1 MKLNKLLNRYAIKPQ
16 KIKVKGK
23 ATIVETDDASY
34 VIKKQ
39 NNFETYNYLNSRN
52 FDNYPKIIN
61 KDNEEYEVSV
71 YLKDYDL
78 PSEQKMLDLVDTVAL
93 LHYKTTYY
101 REVDEADYKQI
112 YEDLNN
118 NLEYLYSYYN
128 DYIAIIES
136 KIFMSPSEYL
146 LARNISLIY
155 RTLNNCKKKLEVW
168 YKEIPE
174 NKERVVLLHNNLHLD
189 HFVENDDKYLVSWS
203 KAKIGNPI
211 FDLYKLYNNHV
222 NDFDFK
228 DILERYEQTYPL
240 LKEEKDLLKI
250 LIQMPQKIDFNK
262 EEYEMCFE
270 IGNEINR
277 LYKTEKLITVYF
289 FESEEQ
295 TTQ

>member
-1 MKLNKLLNRYAIKPQ
+1 MKIKKILNKYGLKPK
-16 KIKVKGK
+16 KIKMSGK
-23 ATIVETDDASY
+23 ATIINTEDKSY
-34 VIKKQ
+34 VVKQQ
-39 NNFETYNYLNSRN
+39 NNMELYNYLNTRS
-52 FDNYPKIIN
+52 FDNYPKIVT
-61 KDNEEYEVSV
+61 DNNDEYEISV
-71 YLKDYDL
+71 YVEDYNL
-78 PSEQKMLDLVDTVAL
+78 PNEQKMMDLVDTVAM

-146 LARNISLIY
+146 LARNISLFY
-155 RTLNNCKKKLEVW
+155 KTLNSCKKKLEAW

-174 NKERVVLLHNNLHLD
+174 NKERVVLLHNNLHLS
-189 HFVENDDKYLVSWS
+189 HFIESSDKYLISWN
-203 KAKIGNPI
+203 KAKVGNPI
-211 FDLYKLYNNHV
+211 FDLFKLYNNHI
-222 NDFDFK
+222 NEFDFK

-240 LKEEKDLLKI
+240 LKEEKGLLKI
-250 LIQMPQKIDFNK
+250 LIQMPKKITFDK
-262 EEYEMCFE
+262 PEYEMCDE